1 MGSVGNT
8 LSSISSVQSAAV
20 PSLLPIS
27 PFLWLLSSSHK
38 TNVKVQPFGFFL
50 LHTLRIPEFRQA
62 LRLCFTKRRAAI
74 QTDEIEGKKT
84 NGCTFNDGE
93 RVQDITN
100 CSHSRVKRV

>member
-1 MGSVGNT
+1 MAALLFAQNERK
-8 LSSISSVQSAAV
+8 SAAV
-20 PSLLPIS
+20 
-27 PFLWLLSSSHK
+27 
-38 TNVKVQPFGFFL
+38 GFFL